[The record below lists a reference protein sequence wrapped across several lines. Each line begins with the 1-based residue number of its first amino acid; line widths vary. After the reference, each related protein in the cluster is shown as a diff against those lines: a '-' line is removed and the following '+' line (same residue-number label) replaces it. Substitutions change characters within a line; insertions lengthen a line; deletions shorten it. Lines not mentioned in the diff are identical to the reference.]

1 MALQTPV
8 TTVPQTDS
16 FDQWRVKTNSVILE
30 ANQTVQNIGDLSNL
44 AGGET
49 SIVDAVNGGRNFSIA
64 ISIALG

>member
-8 TTVPQTDS
+8 TTVPQTDT
-16 FDQWRVKTNSVILE
+16 FDQWRVKTNSVIAE
-30 ANQTVQNIGDLSNL
+30 ANQTVQDVGDLANL

-49 SIVDAVNGGRNFSIA
+49 TIVDAVNGGRNFSIA

>member
-30 ANQTVQNIGDLSNL
+30 ANQTVQEIGDLSNL

>member
-16 FDQWRVKTNSVILE
+16 FDQWRVKTNQVIGE
-30 ANQTVQNIGDLSNL
+30 ANQTVQDVGDIANL

-49 SIVDAVNGGRNFSIA
+49 NIVDAVNGGRNFSIA
-64 ISIALG
+64 IAVALG

>member
-30 ANQTVQNIGDLSNL
+30 ANQTVQQIGDLSNL

-49 SIVDAVNGGRNFSIA
+49 TIVDAVNGGRNFSIA

>member
-16 FDQWRVKTNSVILE
+16 FDQWRVKTNSVITQ
-30 ANQTVQNIGDLSNL
+30 ANQTVQDIGDLANL
-44 AGGET
+44 PGGET
-49 SIVDAVNGGRNFSIA
+49 TIVSAVNGGRNFSIA

>member
-16 FDQWRVKTNSVILE
+16 FDQWRVKTNQVIGK
-30 ANQTVQNIGDLSNL
+30 ANQTVQDVGDLANL
-44 AGGET
+44 AGGEST
-49 SIVDAVNGGRNFSIA
+49 IVDAVNGGRNFSIA

>member
-16 FDQWRVKTNSVILE
+16 FDQWRIKTNQVITQS
-30 ANQTVQNIGDLSNL
+30 NQTVQDVGDLADL

-49 SIVDAVNGGRNFSIA
+49 TIVDAVNGGRNFSIA
-64 ISIALG
+64 IAVALG

>member
-30 ANQTVQNIGDLSNL
+30 ANQTVQDVGDIATL